1 MTDIAK
7 TAFSTGN
14 DTEASVVSKKE
25 LELLTTA
32 GCHLCD
38 QAVAVMAQVIDLE
51 SEQSEVVVYA
61 LDIAESEALVERYG
75 LLIPVVR
82 DCHSAKELRWPFD
95 ADAFLQFLD
104 E

>member
-7 TAFSTGN
+7 TALSTGN
-14 DTEASVVSKKE
+14 DKEASAALKKE
-25 LELLTTA
+25 LELLTTP

-51 SEQSEVVVYA
+51 SEKSEVVVYA

-75 LLIPVVR
+75 LLIPVVK
-82 DCHSAKELRWPFD
+82 DCHSAKELRWPFN
-95 ADAFLQFLD
+95 AAGFRQFLD